1 MAQDEAYSTLMHG
14 IKELTFK
21 GPPVPSKLLL
31 NGHHAFPL
39 AVNAQDQVIIA
50 ASCYG
55 LGRIVVMGHEVYL
68 QDFPD
73 LVNNALGWLQPSS
86 GRPKVGVNSSCQA
99 IVGNLSSVDAE
110 VCQFR
115 SDLGVYISDAY
126 NIDPFAEKMVSFLK
140 EGGGVL
146 IAGQAW
152 HWNQIH
158 PHENVQHHFPGNKV
172 SGVAGIFFT
181 EHYGPHGSMTVLSQ
195 MPSSWSAMALE
206 GSYSTLMHGI
216 QEITFKGPPVP
227 SELLLNG
234 HHAFPLAVNAQ
245 DQVIIAASCY
255 GLGRIVV
262 MGHEVYLQ
270 DIPDLVKNAL
280 GWLQPSSG
288 RAKVGVYPTCQAVVG
303 NLSSSIDAE
312 VCQFRSDLG
321 VYVTDAYHVGP
332 FSKELVNFLK
342 EGGGV
347 LIAGQAWHWH
357 QVHPQENVLLNFTGN
372 KVCSVAGIYFTE
384 HYGSHGQT
392 TVPPQIPLRW
402 SFKSVKGY
410 LKEDLDVLLDGVSEF
425 DIRDDAVPSEVLV
438 HGPLAF
444 PIATT
449 PDGRAFLAGS
459 HYGQGHVIIATHETY
474 LSHKPLSRFLI
485 NAVLWL
491 DKGRKGLVGVS
502 PKLRGATN
510 LLSRSGLQCQVTD
523 FSDRS
528 DDLSVY
534 VCTSYSDDHC
544 NEIQRFVAEGG
555 GLLIGG
561 QAWYWSTTNI
571 AEKTLI
577 RYPGNHILNQMG
589 LSILPRMV
597 KRGLYE
603 AQSGREFLEAYQ
615 FRQFL
620 QLFSNNLAQNQSFSD
635 DQQECLKKMERDCV
649 NYLSM
654 SAHDCASYSSVLEM
668 LTDLVKTGKVP
679 QVCESCPVRNVEDR
693 LLLGVAQQVCK
704 ECRDPEAL
712 LPYIIKDI
720 PALVTVSN
728 STVAISAKTGDVK
741 EWISTGLY
749 LSPGMRTNIK
759 FPSNIVG
766 KGWKVQIG
774 CQTDNIQLLD
784 EWKRAPVVFE
794 CFPVD
799 SNTVQVWNLW
809 GGLIYLVAPPKCQ
822 VDGVEIL
829 VEKAVRAPY
838 YKSGETTVYQW
849 LHGIRNYPAPW
860 AELEFQNLV
869 ITLKSDFIRDLER
882 PDLLAEQ
889 WDAVMRGVAELAAK
903 PGKFP
908 RKERFVADVQISA
921 GFMHAGY
928 PIMVHS
934 SSAPDL
940 LKLTGKKDP
949 WGPIHELGHN
959 QQLPVWEFAPH
970 TGEAT
975 NNLWSVFICE
985 TVYGL
990 KWGDAHPSLKP
1001 VQRQRRVQEY
1011 IKGGRRLEDWKVW
1024 TALETY
1030 LQLQEKFGWD
1040 AFKKFFGAY
1049 HNMPAVPQDKTK
1061 KMNTFVE
1068 TFSKVVDMNLTSFF
1082 KAWGW
1087 PVEPA
1092 TERKLSSLPDWT
1104 DHPMAAYI

>member
-1 MAQDEAYSTLMHG
+1 MAQDEAYSSLMHG
-14 IKELTFK
+14 IQELTFK
-21 GPPVPSKLLL
+21 GPSVPSELLL

-55 LGRIVVMGHEVYL
+55 LGRIVVMGHEAYL

-73 LVNNALGWLQPSS
+73 LVKNALGWLQPSS
-86 GRPKVGVNSSCQA
+86 GRAKVGVHSSCQR
-99 IVGNLSSVDAE
+99 IMGNLSSVDAD
-110 VCQFR
+110 VCRFR
-115 SDLGVYISDAY
+115 SDLGVYITDAY
-126 NIDPFAEKMVSFLK
+126 NIDPFAEEMVRFLK
-140 EGGGVL
+140 EGGGLL

-152 HWNQIH
+152 HWQHTN
-158 PHENVQHHFPGNKV
+158 PHANVKLQFQGNKV
-172 SGVAGIFFT
+172 SGVAGIYFT
-181 EHYGPHGSMTVLSQ
+181 ETYGSHGSVAVPSR

-206 GSYSTLMHGI
+206 GAYSTLMHGI
-216 QEITFKGPPVP
+216 QELTFKGPPVP

-262 MGHEVYLQ
+262 MGHEVHLQ
-270 DIPDLVKNAL
+270 DFPDLVKNAL

-288 RAKVGVYPTCQAVVG
+288 RAKVGVHPTCQAVVE

-321 VYVTDAYHVGP
+321 VYVTDGHKVGP
-332 FSKELVNFLK
+332 FTKELVNFLK

-347 LIAGQAWHWH
+347 LIAGQAWYWH
-357 QVHPQENVLLNFTGN
+357 QVHPQENVLLNYTGN

-392 TVPPQIPLRW
+392 SVQPQIPLRW

-410 LKEDLDVLLDGVSEF
+410 LKEDLDVLLDGVTKF
-425 DIRDDAVPSEVLV
+425 DIRGDAVPSEVLV

-444 PIATT
+444 PIGTT
-449 PDGRAFLAGS
+449 SDGRAFLAGS
-459 HYGQGHVIIATHETY
+459 TYGQGRVIIATHETY
-474 LSHKPLSRFLI
+474 LSHEPLSRFLM

-502 PKLRGATN
+502 PKLSWVTD

-523 FSDRS
+523 LSDNV
-528 DDLSVY
+528 SVY

-561 QAWYWSTTNI
+561 HAWYWAATNT

-577 RYPGNHILNQMG
+577 KYPGNHILNQMG
-589 LSILPRMV
+589 LSLLPGTV
-597 KRGLYE
+597 KSELYQ

-620 QLFSNNLAQNQSFSD
+620 QLVTNYLSQNQSFSD
-635 DQQECLKKMERDCV
+635 DQQECLKKMGQDCMS
-649 NYLSM
+649 YLSM
-654 SAHDCASYSSVLEM
+654 SAHGCASYSSVLEM
-668 LTDLVKTGKVP
+668 LADLLKTGQVP
-679 QVCESCPVRNVEDR
+679 QVCESCPVRSGEDR
-693 LLLGVAQQVCK
+693 LLLGVARHVCK
-704 ECRDPEAL
+704 ECPDPEAL

-720 PALVTVSN
+720 QALATVSDT
-728 STVAISAKTGDVK
+728 TVTISAKTAGVE

-749 LSPGMRTNIK
+749 LSPGMRTDIE

-774 CQTDNIQLLD
+774 CQTDNIKHLD
-784 EWKRAPVVFE
+784 EWKRAPVVVE
-794 CFPVD
+794 RFPVD
-799 SNTVQVWNLW
+799 GNTVQVWNLW
-809 GGLIYLVAPPKCQ
+809 GGLIYLVAPPNCH
-822 VDGVEIL
+822 VDNVKIL
-829 VEKAVRAPY
+829 VQKAVQAPY
-838 YKSGETTVYQW
+838 YKSGETTMNHW
-849 LHGIRNYPAPW
+849 LQDIRNYPAPW
-860 AELEFQNLV
+860 AELEFENLV
-869 ITLKSDFIRDLER
+869 ITLHSDFIRNLER
-882 PDLLAEQ
+882 TDLLAEQ

-903 PGKFP
+903 PAKFP

-921 GFMHAGY
+921 GFMHSGY
-928 PIMVHS
+928 PVMMFT

-940 LKLTGKKDP
+940 LRLKGKKDP

-959 QQLPVWEFAPH
+959 QQLSVWEFPPH

-975 NNLWSVFICE
+975 NNLWSVFIGE

-990 KWGDAHPSLKP
+990 EWGDAHGHLKP
-1001 VQRQRRVQEY
+1001 VRRQSRVQEY
-1011 IKGGRRLEDWKVW
+1011 IKGGRKLEDWKVW

-1049 HNMPAVPQDKTK
+1049 HNMPEVPKDKTG
-1061 KMNTFVE
+1061 KMNTFVK
-1068 TFSKVVDMNLTSFF
+1068 TFSKVVNRNLTSFF
-1082 KAWGW
+1082 KAWNW

-1092 TERKLSSLPDWT
+1092 TESKLSSLPDWR
-1104 DHPMAAYI
+1104 DHPMAAYV